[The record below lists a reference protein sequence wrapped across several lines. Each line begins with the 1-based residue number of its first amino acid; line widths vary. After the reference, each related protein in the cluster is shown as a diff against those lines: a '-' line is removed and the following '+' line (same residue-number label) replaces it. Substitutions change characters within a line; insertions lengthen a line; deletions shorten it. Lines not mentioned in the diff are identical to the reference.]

1 MFFSAAPA
9 NFFSR
14 RLLCLL
20 RRQTG
25 EQVGLQIL
33 LHIHRLPTRAADEY
47 AKKQVKK
54 LTGEVREVNRPIF
67 SANFIDGKK

>member
-1 MFFSAAPA
+1 MVKKKMFFSAAPA

-14 RLLCLL
+14 R
-20 RRQTG
+20 QIG